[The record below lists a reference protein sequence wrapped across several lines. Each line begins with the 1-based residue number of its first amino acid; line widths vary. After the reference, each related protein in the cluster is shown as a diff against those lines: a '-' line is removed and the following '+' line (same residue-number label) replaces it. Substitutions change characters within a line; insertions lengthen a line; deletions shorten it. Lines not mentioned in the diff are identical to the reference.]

1 MGEVHRKDDDLYT
14 KDGTVDYQGN
24 PAKKNETGTWKAC
37 PFILGNECC
46 ERLAYYGMS
55 TNLVLYFKHKLN
67 QHSATASK
75 NVSNWSGTCYIM
87 PLIGAFLADAFMGR
101 YWTIACFSIIYV
113 IGMALLTLSA
123 SVSGLKPTCSKDG
136 VCDPTMAQSAVSFI
150 ALYVI
155 ALGTGGIKPC
165 VSSFGA
171 DQFDDDDEVE
181 KKHKSSFFNW
191 FYFSINIGALIA
203 SSVLVWIQDNVGWG
217 WGFGIPAVTMAI
229 AVVSFFSGTRL
240 YRNQKPGGSPLTR
253 ICQVLVASIRKYKV
267 AVPAEKSLLY
277 ETADA
282 ESAITGSRKLDHTQD
297 FGMGINTVDTRLKCR
312 REFFLPSEMQEKF
325 DTTVQVES
333 DEKKDAID
341 PWRLCTVTQVEELKA
356 IVRLLP
362 IWATG
367 IIFSTVYGQMS
378 TLFVLQGAAM
388 DTRVGNSTFRIPPA
402 SLSIFDTLSVIFW
415 VPIYDII
422 IVPVTRKFTGHK
434 NGLTQLQRMGI
445 GLFIS
450 IFGMLSAGIL
460 ELARLRFVQ
469 RHNYYDLEEVPMSIF
484 WQVPQ
489 YFLIG
494 CAEVFTFIGQLEFF
508 YEQAPDAMR
517 SLCSALSLTTVALGN
532 YLSSLL
538 VTIVT
543 SITAKDGKPGWIPDN
558 LNRGHI
564 DYFYYLLAI
573 LSVLNLGVYLWIAQC
588 LVNGASTSNNAAVAT
603 LFAFADTVFLL
614 ETKHIADLLPPSGL
628 LRDIEAFTSFNSSGF
643 LGERLGLFNAMIFD
657 RLKDES
663 ELDCPE
669 PPELLSSSMMDC
681 ICPSMDKLL
690 QSEMVSPPPSIMLSL
705 TDNLGGILGVFLAT
719 KKPPSQ
725 EALGSS
731 IIILLDFP
739 QTTYQH
745 QQKNLGSV
753 SQDLRPIAFSPIS
766 DWLSLKFLFSAYHF
780 L

>member
-101 YWTIACFSIIYV
+101 YWTIASFSIIYV

-136 VCDPTMAQSAVSFI
+136 VCDPTLAQSAVSFI

-217 WGFGIPAVTMAI
+217 WGFGIPAVTMAV

-253 ICQVLVASIRKYKV
+253 ICQVLVASVRKYKV

-282 ESAITGSRKLDHTQD
+282 ESAITGSRKLDHTGD
-297 FGMGINTVDTRLKCR
+297 FG
-312 REFFLPSEMQEKF
+312 FFDKAA
-325 DTTVQVES
+325 VQVES
-333 DEKKDAID
+333 DEKKDSID

-362 IWATG
+362 VWATG

-388 DTRVGNSTFRIPPA
+388 DTRVGNSTFKIPPA

-415 VPIYDII
+415 VPVYDRI

-450 IFGMLSAGIL
+450 IFAMLSAGIL
-460 ELARLRFVQ
+460 ELVRLRFVQ

-543 SITAKDGKPGWIPDN
+543 SITAKNGKAGWIPDN
-558 LNRGHI
+558 LNHGHI

-573 LSVLNLGVYLWIAQC
+573 LSVLNLGVYLWIAQWY
-588 LVNGASTSNNAAVAT
+588 TY
-603 LFAFADTVFLL
+603 
-614 ETKHIADLLPPSGL
+614 
-628 LRDIEAFTSFNSSGF
+628 
-643 LGERLGLFNAMIFD
+643 
-657 RLKDES
+657 
-663 ELDCPE
+663 
-669 PPELLSSSMMDC
+669 
-681 ICPSMDKLL
+681 
-690 QSEMVSPPPSIMLSL
+690 
-705 TDNLGGILGVFLAT
+705 
-719 KKPPSQ
+719 KKPVGP
-725 EALGSS
+725 
-731 IIILLDFP
+731 
-739 QTTYQH
+739 
-745 QQKNLGSV
+745 
-753 SQDLRPIAFSPIS
+753 LR
-766 DWLSLKFLFSAYHF
+766 
-780 L
+780 